1 MAGIPEF
8 VLRTHGLHAW
18 AGGKP
23 LLQDVVITLSAGEI
37 GCLVGANGCGK
48 TTLSRVLAGVSRAS
62 VQGQIEIQRDSGL
75 GALPTPGVAF
85 AVPAEWL
92 PSEITGRAV
101 MLIARTALGVGDE
114 DEAFTYAKL
123 VGLDHYLDDV
133 IASYSLGTR
142 QKLSI
147 ALALLAPAR
156 LVILDEALSGLDAA
170 SSEAT
175 LDHLRSR
182 VIRRRGAVILVSHH
196 IELVERIADV
206 VWFMAG
212 GRIEETWRRP
222 SGGADTRQ
230 TPDFESLVR
239 RYLRSDLAR
248 GARPAVIP
256 PSHGAPPKAIA
267 SNGGIE

>member
-1 MAGIPEF
+1 MMTGFPEV

-18 AGGKP
+18 AGGRP
-23 LLQDVVITLSAGEI
+23 LLQDVGITLAAGEI

-48 TTLSRVLAGVSRAS
+48 TTLSRVLAGVSTAT
-62 VQGQIEIQRDSGL
+62 VQGSIEIARDTMP
-75 GALPTPGVAF
+75 GAPSTSGVAF

-92 PSEITGRAV
+92 PPEITGRAV
-101 MLIARTALGVGDE
+101 MLIARSALGVCDSS
-114 DEAFTYAKL
+114 EAYTYAQM
-123 VGLDHYLDDV
+123 VGLDHYLDQP

-147 ALALLAPAR
+147 AIAFSAPAR
-156 LVILDEALSGLDAA
+156 LVILDEALSGLDVA

-175 LDHLRSR
+175 LNHLRSR
-182 VIRRRGAVILVSHH
+182 LVRRRGAAVLVSHN
-196 IELVERIADV
+196 IEMVERIADI

-212 GRIEETWRRP
+212 GRVEETWRRP

-239 RYLRSDLAR
+239 RYLRRDLEHA
-248 GARPAVIP
+248 AA
-256 PSHGAPPKAIA
+256 
-267 SNGGIE
+267 

>member
-1 MAGIPEF
+1 MTGFPEV

-18 AGGKP
+18 AGGRP
-23 LLQDVVITLSAGEI
+23 LLQDVAITLVAGEI

-48 TTLSRVLAGVSRAS
+48 TTLSRVLAGVSKAS
-62 VQGQIEIQRDSGL
+62 VQGNIEIDRDVGV
-75 GALPTPGVAF
+75 GALSTSGVAF

-101 MLIARTALGVGDE
+101 MLIARRALGVGDTS
-114 DEAFTYAKL
+114 EAYAYAGL
-123 VGLDHYLDDV
+123 VGLDRYLDDP

-147 ALALLAPAR
+147 ALAFSAPAR
-156 LVILDEALSGLDAA
+156 LVILDEALSGLDVG

-175 LDHLRSR
+175 LDYLRSR
-182 VIRRRGAVILVSHH
+182 LVRRRGAALLVSHS
-196 IELVERIADV
+196 IELVQRVADV

-222 SGGADTRQ
+222 SGGTGTRQ
-230 TPDFESLVR
+230 TSDFESLVR
-239 RYLRSDLAR
+239 RYLRRDLE
-248 GARPAVIP
+248 
-256 PSHGAPPKAIA
+256 HGAGSVVLPHLPVAAPTALESK
-267 SNGGIE
+267 GGGE